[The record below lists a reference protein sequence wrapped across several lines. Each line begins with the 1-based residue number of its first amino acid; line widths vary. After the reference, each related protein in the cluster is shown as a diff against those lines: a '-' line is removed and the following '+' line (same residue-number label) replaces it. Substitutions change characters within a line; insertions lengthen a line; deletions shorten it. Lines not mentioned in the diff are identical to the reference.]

1 MSETARFR
9 TYITLI
15 YALSL
20 VALNPLRQNASRF
33 SATGCNKVAIKY
45 LRMMKADV
53 DQLPLVMRGVRDCLA
68 VRSEIEAN
76 ANPDNPVDVLLTSDG
91 QFIHLLQGLSLTRP
105 PKTNIPRQLFQ
116 PKRGL
121 CCYGIDVNVLD
132 DNEHLMFIVD
142 SPKHAMI
149 VPRHDMHIQ
158 EYELYLEATR
168 HLWEV
173 QNDEEE

>member
-1 MSETARFR
+1 MPYHLPR
-9 TYITLI
+9 LI
-15 YALSL
+15 
-20 VALNPLRQNASRF
+20 PCGRMRPDF
-33 SATGCNKVAIKY
+33 TATGCNEVAIKY

-68 VRSEIEAN
+68 VRSESEAN

-105 PKTNIPRQLFQ
+105 PKTNIPKQLFQ

-158 EYELYLEATR
+158 EYELHLEATR

-173 QNDEEE
+173 QNDEEG